1 MAATTALKPLAS
13 LNFSSDHPSRLALT
27 PAQFKRCSEA
37 LDCLKKKLRKPYQ
50 LNQEFSHLETSRIML
65 LETKRNGSI
74 ALDGV
79 KLSNILMSCH
89 HYCIEH
95 QLMELELRLNLGR
108 TIDLLQEDTLM
119 QASLQ

>member
-1 MAATTALKPLAS
+1 MAATAASKPLAS

-37 LDCLKKKLRKPYQ
+37 LDCLKKKLRMPYQ
-50 LNQEFSHLETSRIML
+50 LNQEFSHLETSRIMPS
-65 LETKRNGSI
+65 ETKRNGII

-79 KLSNILMSCH
+79 NLSNILMSCH
-89 HYCIEH
+89 CIEH

-108 TIDLLQEDTLM
+108 TMDHLQRGTLM